1 MTNKKYTIGDT
12 VILKED
18 LKINHSYDGLIYF
31 EETHYE
37 LNTVPH
43 LTIVDLLNRG
53 YIVEGFDWRI
63 NDEMI
68 ETLIIEGKYK

>member
-12 VILKED
+12 VILRKD
-18 LKINHSYDGLIYF
+18 LKINHPYDGLIYF

-37 LNTVPH
+37 LNSVPY
-43 LTIVDLLNRG
+43 LTIVDFLNRG

-68 ETLIIEGKYK
+68 EDLIIEGKNK